1 MQIKEKFLGKKYID
15 LDEANELLEI
25 IVPKLKRLKKLWK
38 AIAILDTLEVVF
50 SDEFLDLQANVK
62 LSRKFHKL
70 YAEYYKEMDYF
81 LSVGCIVRDASKGLI
96 DFYSLYNGKEI
107 LLCWKFG
114 EEEIS
119 YWHDVDCGVKGR
131 KPISLLRNG

>member
-1 MQIKEKFLGKKYID
+1 MQIRQKFMGKKYIS
-15 LDEANELLEI
+15 LEEANDLLEVI
-25 IVPKLKRLKKLWK
+25 RPKLKMLKQLEK
-38 AIAILDTLEVVF
+38 AIAILDTLEIVF

-70 YAEYYKEMDYF
+70 YAEYYKEIDYL
-81 LSVGCIVRDASKGLI
+81 LSNGCIVKDVSKGLV

-114 EEEIS
+114 EEEIG

-131 KPISLLRNG
+131 KPISLLKNG